1 MQVGGTG
8 RAPAGWSLVAATQP
22 AGARVVC
29 YAIFSLRARINAKQ
43 LRMFVVRKRV
53 ALWLLMVW
61 SWLVLPAFG
70 QRVAKYGADFL
81 AGGVGGRA
89 LGMGGAYVALAADVD
104 ATYWNPA
111 GLSRLTYPE
120 VAYMHA
126 ERFAGIVSFD
136 YAALAWPVSAT
147 STLGIAFFRSGVND
161 IKNTL
166 NAWDPVRNRP
176 KPHAEEFIETFSA
189 ADYAFYFSYA
199 RLLGEDLAV
208 GLSAKVVRRTIG
220 EFAEAWGYSVDAG
233 ARYRLGRFWIGVN
246 VQDLSTMLQSWSINP
261 DAFALET
268 INPETG
274 QPYTFEEAF
283 GQELPKGGTYLV
295 LPVLRLGSAY
305 EQPLG
310 MHWLVVAADVDVALD
325 GQRTYALNVGDVSW
339 HPRLGAEF
347 WYRDVVALRAGV
359 NRLAYSERFGLEL
372 TPTVGAGVRLPHLTV
387 DYSFGDFAGLA
398 SELGFAHRLAVRFVL
413 ARENWHRPDV

>member
-1 MQVGGTG
+1 MF
-8 RAPAGWSLVAATQP
+8 AATK
-22 AGARVVC
+22 R
-29 YAIFSLRARINAKQ
+29 AI
-43 LRMFVVRKRV
+43 
-53 ALWLLMVW
+53 LWLLIGW
-61 SWLVLPAFG
+61 SGLGLPAAG

-89 LGMGGAYVALAADVD
+89 LGMGGTYVALAADVD

-111 GLSRLTYPE
+111 GLSGLTYPE
-120 VAYMHA
+120 VVYMHA

-147 STLGIAFFRSGVND
+147 STLGMAFFRSGVND

-199 RLLGEDLAV
+199 RSLGKGLAL
-208 GLSAKVVRRTIG
+208 GASAKVVRRAVG
-220 EFAEAWGYSVDAG
+220 NFAEAWGYSVDIG
-233 ARYRLGRFWIGVN
+233 ARYQWGRFRLGVN

-261 DAFALET
+261 EAFTLET

-283 GQELPKGGTYLV
+283 GQELPEGGTYLV
-295 LPVLRLGSAY
+295 LPVLRLGTAY
-305 EQPLG
+305 EQPMG
-310 MHWLVVAADVDVALD
+310 MYRLVVAADMDVAFD
-325 GQRTYALNVGDVSW
+325 GQRSYAVNVGEVSL

-347 WYRDVVALRAGV
+347 WYRDVVALRIGV
-359 NRLAYSERFGLEL
+359 NRLAYSDRLGLEL
-372 TPTVGAGVRLPHLTV
+372 APTVGAGIQLSWLTI

>member
-1 MQVGGTG
+1 MFI
-8 RAPAGWSLVAATQP
+8 AGKWA
-22 AGARVVC
+22 
-29 YAIFSLRARINAKQ
+29 
-43 LRMFVVRKRV
+43 
-53 ALWLLMVW
+53 ALWLLIGW
-61 SWLVLPAFG
+61 SWLGLPAVG
-70 QRVAKYGADFL
+70 QRIAKYGADFL

-89 LGMGGAYVALAADVD
+89 LGMGGAYVALATDVD

-111 GLSRLTYPE
+111 GLSGLAYPE

-136 YAALAWPVSAT
+136 YAALAWPLSAR

-176 KPHAEEFIETFSA
+176 RPQAEAFIETFSA
-189 ADYAFYFSYA
+189 VDYAFYFSYA
-199 RLLGEDLAV
+199 RLLGEDLTV
-208 GLSAKVVRRTIG
+208 GLSAKVVRRAIG
-220 EFAEAWGYSVDAG
+220 DFAEAWGYSVDAG
-233 ARYRLGRFWIGVN
+233 VRYRLGRFWLGVN
-246 VQDLSTMLQSWSINP
+246 VQDLSTMLQSWSINA

-268 INPETG
+268 INPDTG

-295 LPVLRLGSAY
+295 LPVLRTGLAY

-310 MHWLVVAADVDVALD
+310 LHRLVLALDVDVAFD
-325 GQRTYALNVGDVSW
+325 GQRAYAFNVGDVSL

-347 WYRDVVALRAGV
+347 WYREVVALRGGI
-359 NRLAYSERFGLEL
+359 NRLAYSDRFGLEL
-372 TPTVGAGVRLPHLTV
+372 TPTVGAGIRLRYLTV

-413 ARENWHRPDV
+413 VRDSWHRPDV